1 MAATEFGSGSAQAV
15 KRWSNSLAREVLDT
29 TDFKKFSGKSENS
42 IIQIHM
48 DLESQPGDEVKYDV
62 LYQNRG
68 NGVQGDTTLEGYEE
82 ALEFY
87 QDSVKIDQLRQAHNN
102 RKMTQQRTVHDLRA
116 VSKSSLGAWFG
127 WKLTTLMYAYLAGV
141 AGDDSENAAGT
152 IGTSGFA
159 GNALSVPD
167 ADHHLN
173 KTGSAM
179 SLAFIDT
186 LVARAKTVN
195 PRIRPVMIDGKRHY
209 VLVLHPYSIHALRSN
224 TGAKAWADIQM
235 NANVRADS
243 NPIFTGAMGVY
254 NGVVIHESEF
264 IPRATA
270 TTAWSGAAA
279 NDTANLFLG
288 AQSGAFA
295 MGNAYDKMDSAAM
308 GGGAYFKWVEQKKDY
323 DNNKGIGVAGCFGIK
338 PCVFN
343 SKRFGMIRL
352 TTTDAQP
359 S

>member
-1 MAATEFGSGSAQAV
+1 MAATEFGSASAQAV
-15 KRWSNSLAREVLDT
+15 KRWSNQLAREVLDAA
-29 TDFKKFSGKSENS
+29 DFKKFSGKGENNV
-42 IIQIHM
+42 IQIHM
-48 DLESQPGDEVKYDV
+48 DLENQPGDEIRYDV

-68 NGVQGDTTLEGYEE
+68 DGIQGDTTLEGYEE

-87 QDSVKIDQLRQAHNN
+87 QDSVKIDQLRHAHNF
-102 RKMTQQRTVHDLRA
+102 RKMTQQRTVHDLRKA
-116 VSKSSLGAWFG
+116 GRSSLATWYG

-141 AGDDSENAAGT
+141 AGNDLENAAGT

-159 GNALSVPD
+159 GNPLVVPD

-173 KTGSAM
+173 KTGSTM

-209 VLVLHPYSIHALRSN
+209 VLVLHPYSIHALRVE
-224 TGAKAWADIQM
+224 TGAQAWTSIQQ
-235 NANVRADS
+235 NANVRAES
-243 NPIFTGAMGVY
+243 NPIFSGAAGLY
-254 NGVVIHESEF
+254 NGVIIHESEF
-264 IPRATA
+264 IPRAT
-270 TTAWSGAAA
+270 TTAGWSGATA

-288 AQSGAFA
+288 AQAGAFA
-295 MGNAYDKMDSAAM
+295 MGNAYDKVDQSTM
-308 GGGAYFKWVEQKKDY
+308 GGGSYFKWVEQTRDY
-323 DNNKGIGVAGCFGIK
+323 GNNKGIGVAGCFGIK